1 MLGSVLPLLLQGICS
16 NKELLISA
24 TLSLRD
30 VLRENQAH
38 IAPFAP
44 AILNAVQPVLQ
55 TPEVRVRESLRL
67 MECVG
72 FVLSVLPD
80 DVILRHLNELLAP
93 HVQTLVRCSQQ
104 TEVRADVITITR
116 LALLVIHRDVML

>member
-1 MLGSVLPLLLQGICS
+1 MLPLLLQGICN

-44 AILNAVQPVLQ
+44 AILAAVQPVLQ

-80 DVILRHLNELLAP
+80 DVIMQHLNELLAP
-93 HVQTLVRCSQQ
+93 HVRTLLRCSQHSQ
-104 TEVRADVITITR
+104 VRVSGVTPGCAAHV
-116 LALLVIHRDVML
+116 